1 MDTKCVDNSMGY
13 EDGRID
19 SDRFAWS
26 WNEVGL
32 DGCGRANEAR
42 KAEGDT
48 SRYGY
53 LAEEVE
59 PETIGV
65 SSIVQSQGG
74 MRND

>member
-19 SDRFAWS
+19 SDRFARG
-26 WNEVGL
+26 WNEVRL
-32 DGCGRANEAR
+32 DGRGRTDEACE
-42 KAEGDT
+42 AEGDA

-59 PETIGV
+59 PESIGV

-74 MRND
+74 MRNN